1 MKFLSIL
8 EAIHDARVIH
18 RDIHRGSL
26 CATEAGHAYI
36 IGLNFAKNSESQAWR
51 ASDIANLR
59 QRLGI
64 LDDDGHDAEDEKM
77 AEPERATGS
86 GNPRRSL
93 RIRAMQQND

>member
-8 EAIHDARVIH
+8 EAIHDAGVIH
-18 RDIHRGSL
+18 RNICRGSL

-36 IGLNFAKNSESQAWR
+36 VGLNFAKNSESQAWR
-51 ASDIANLR
+51 ASDIADLH

-64 LDDDGHDAEDEKM
+64 PDDDDHDVEDEEM
-77 AEPERATGS
+77 AEPEPASGS

-93 RIRAMQQND
+93 RIRAMQQTD